1 MAIFLGIFLPLA
13 ETIRRIPEIIAFQN
27 FFRWF
32 DDYLLGANLLLAAFA
47 VYKQKQNSTMYLIAA
62 WGAAAGALAGSLC
75 GQFDAYF
82 KSLADAG
89 VFSSGFVL
97 VAKAAFLVY
106 ILIGLQQSI
115 KATKYNSVT

>member
-1 MAIFLGIFLPLA
+1 MAVFLGMFLPLA
-13 ETIRRIPEIIAFQN
+13 ETVRRIHEILAFQN

-32 DDYLLGANLLLAAFA
+32 DDYLLGSILLLASYT
-47 VYKQKQNSTMYLIAA
+47 VYKQKQNSILYLIAA

-75 GQFDAYF
+75 GQFDGYF
-82 KSLADAG
+82 KNLADAG

-97 VAKAAFLVY
+97 VAKALFLLY

-115 KATKYNSVT
+115 KATQLNSGK

>member
-13 ETIRRIPEIIAFQN
+13 ETVRRIPEILAFQN

-32 DDYLLGANLLLAAFA
+32 DDYLLGAILLLAAFA

-62 WGAAAGALAGSLC
+62 WGAAGGALAGSLC

-82 KSLADAG
+82 KNLADAG
-89 VFSSGFVL
+89 VFFIRFCADCKSCISCIHSYWVT
-97 VAKAAFLVY
+97 AKH
-106 ILIGLQQSI
+106 
-115 KATKYNSVT
+115 